1 MINPRPIT
9 NAIKAMLD
17 QIKAESFVKTPN
29 SNPNIAGA
37 IAEFGPSEMV
47 GVART
52 ANTIIHV
59 IPPSGDGS
67 RFEIEYQHHKIKSVP
82 RI

>member
-1 MINPRPIT
+1 MTKPIPIT
-9 NAIKAMLD
+9 NVIKARFD
-17 QIKAESFVKTPN
+17 QINGESLVRIPN
-29 SNPNIAGA
+29 NSPKIAGA

-52 ANTIIHV
+52 ANTMIHV
-59 IPPSGDGS
+59 IPPSGDGN
-67 RFEIEYQHHKIKSVP
+67 RFEIEYQHHKINSVP

>member
-1 MINPRPIT
+1 MINPSPIT
-9 NAIKAMLD
+9 NAIKAMFD
-17 QIKAESFVKTPN
+17 QINAESLVKIPN
-29 SNPNIAGA
+29 NKPNIAGA

-59 IPPSGDGS
+59 IPPSGDGN